1 MWKVNSFIIVSKWH
15 NKIVLS
21 VIIGWKNLVNGTS
34 ITKKLKYVV
43 YFQTL
48 IFLVIGRRI
57 TAYIALWLP
66 WWLVDSDSC
75 ALLSF
80 IALCIYVIM
89 AVVNFPYLSIKQQL
103 QISERT
109 KLFYSTLVIFLS
121 ASHILPG

>member
-57 TAYIALWLP
+57 TASIALWLP

-75 ALLSF
+75 ALLSL
-80 IALCIYVIM
+80 IALRIYVIM
-89 AVVNFPYLSIKQQL
+89 AVVN
-103 QISERT
+103 
-109 KLFYSTLVIFLS
+109 
-121 ASHILPG
+121 